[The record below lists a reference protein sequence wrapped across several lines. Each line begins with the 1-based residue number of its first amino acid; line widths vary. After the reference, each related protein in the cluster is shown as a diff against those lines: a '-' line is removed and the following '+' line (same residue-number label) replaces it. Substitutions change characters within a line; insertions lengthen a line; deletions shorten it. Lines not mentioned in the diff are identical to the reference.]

1 MTVVNDD
8 TSSSFVFSFPFCSKN
23 DFARV
28 SNCWILE
35 EMKMTRTKKD
45 EKNKPIDS
53 EAFESDSA
61 SLEVP
66 DPSFPKKASVLS
78 YGLN

>member
-1 MTVVNDD
+1 MILPLLL
-8 TSSSFVFSFPFCSKN
+8 SSVFHSVPKM
-23 DFARV
+23 
-28 SNCWILE
+28 ILQE
-35 EMKMTRTKKD
+35 YQTAGLWKKKMTRTKKD

-66 DPSFPKKASVLS
+66 DLSFPKKASVLS
-78 YGLN
+78 YGLH

>member
-1 MTVVNDD
+1 M
-8 TSSSFVFSFPFCSKN
+8 
-23 DFARV
+23 
-28 SNCWILE
+28 ILQE
-35 EMKMTRTKKD
+35 YQTAGLWKKKMTRTKKD

-66 DPSFPKKASVLS
+66 DLSFPKKASVLS
-78 YGLN
+78 YGLH